1 MTGYTGSIPDSLA
14 HSTDWLEHAVCKD
27 YPDAM
32 HPDNNE
38 AGIAYAKTICG
49 RCPVQMACLQDALR
63 IGDNEHGIRGGLR
76 PNERRAVA
84 KRLTEEQYGDPD
96 AIANAVQHVL
106 HPSLERTLQQIWE
119 EHTYPLPDGHIGWRG
134 NRTPRY
140 QDGNRTPGWV
150 SFVLDRGREPDGPVR
165 RTCEVE
171 GCAHPRHVADNQE
184 RWERQQTEPAQAGL
198 EEAPAAKA
206 GGRKLAE
213 CGTHSAY
220 QRHVR
225 NKEPIDDACRAAN
238 AAAHARYAR
247 TGSTKATA

>member
-1 MTGYTGSIPDSLA
+1 MSQYSGSIPDTLD
-14 HSTDWLEHAVCKD
+14 HGRDWLERAVCRGLD
-27 YPDAM
+27 DAMYPDS
-32 HPDNNE
+32 NE
-38 AGIAYAKTICG
+38 ADIAYAKQIC
-49 RCPVQMACLQDALR
+49 RACPVQMACLQDALR

-76 PNERRAVA
+76 PYERRAVA
-84 KRLTEEQYGDPD
+84 KRLTREQYNQP
-96 AIANAVQHVL
+96 AAVAEAVQRVL
-106 HPSLERTLQQIWE
+106 HPAERTLEEIWE

-150 SFVLDRGREPDGPVR
+150 SFVHDRGREPEGPVR

-171 GCAHPRHVADNQE
+171 GCANPRHVADNRE
-184 RWERQQTEPAQAGL
+184 RWERQQTEPAQAGP
-198 EEAPAAKA
+198 EEAPAVKA

-238 AAAHARYAR
+238 AAAHARYKR
-247 TGSTKATA
+247 SGSTKTATV